1 MTAAKGWTALFVL
14 CMLAG
19 LRRDAAAQQVLPSV
33 RSTRTGV
40 YNEEQALRGR
50 EVYAGLCQSCHPAAS
65 HTGPAFKNTWTG
77 RPLSELFGYI
87 RDRMPKNEP
96 GSLTPEEY
104 ADVLA
109 YLLKLNQM
117 PAGAVELPT
126 DTVTLKKIRIDTAV
140 AKVTKNH

>member
-1 MTAAKGWTALFVL
+1 
-14 CMLAG
+14 MLAG
-19 LRRDAAAQQVLPSV
+19 LGRDAAAQQVLPSV

-50 EVYAGLCQSCHPAAS
+50 DVYAGLCQSCHPAAS
-65 HTGPAFKNTWTG
+65 HTGVAFKNTWTG

-126 DTVTLKKIRIDTAV
+126 DTVTLKRIRIDTAV
-140 AKVTKNH
+140 AKLTKNH